1 MAPTPRRVLA
11 CASMAL
17 LIACAAY
24 HRAQSGPEA
33 RADEPNP
40 RPSAAAG
47 GKSVSSWSPLEQERE
62 LGQVRWRRDY
72 DVARAEAKRRS
83 RPLFV
88 LFDEVPG

>member
-1 MAPTPRRVLA
+1 MAPRTRRALA
-11 CASMAL
+11 LASFAL
-17 LIACAAY
+17 LIACASALREPSP
-24 HRAQSGPEA
+24 RAE
-33 RADEPNP
+33 ADESKPAQRAP
-40 RPSAAAG
+40 QG
-47 GKSVSSWSPLEQERE
+47 GDAVSWSPLEQERE

>member
-1 MAPTPRRVLA
+1 MAPTTRRALA
-11 CASMAL
+11 LTSFVL
-17 LIACAAY
+17 LIACASALREPSP
-24 HRAQSGPEA
+24 RAE
-33 RADEPNP
+33 ADESKP
-40 RPSAAAG
+40 RQSAPPG
-47 GKSVSSWSPLEQERE
+47 GGAVSWSPVEQERE